1 MAGLQ
6 VELIL
11 RLLAD
16 NAQIRPQGRLGDG
29 FGIVVIVL
37 LPLDERLDV
46 NCRNDPRFM
55 SERPQRSADE
65 MRAEARF
72 HADDAGRQFLECF
85 GKRQPLDL
93 STERDLPIGVKA
105 DNMKNIFSNV
115 DADRCQDGNGVLCS
129 SFHRL
134 LLLFHCEVSLYRLP
148 RRGKQPV
155 HPISGPP

>member
-46 NCRNDPRFM
+46 NCRNDPRLM

-72 HADDAGRQFLECF
+72 HADDARRQFLEVSA
-85 GKRQPLDL
+85 R
-93 STERDLPIGVKA
+93 
-105 DNMKNIFSNV
+105 
-115 DADRCQDGNGVLCS
+115 ADRLI
-129 SFHRL
+129 L
-134 LLLFHCEVSLYRLP
+134 
-148 RRGKQPV
+148 RRSAIFRSASKP
-155 HPISGPP
+155 